1 LCEYIPSGY
10 FDASIINFL
19 YVFSRGLLTAV
30 QENRGTTFDS
40 WAKKPPF
47 NAHEKVQ
54 PEKKMVALIFMEVKK
69 VLPHQK
75 RNQNL

>member
-1 LCEYIPSGY
+1 
-10 FDASIINFL
+10 
-19 YVFSRGLLTAV
+19 VV